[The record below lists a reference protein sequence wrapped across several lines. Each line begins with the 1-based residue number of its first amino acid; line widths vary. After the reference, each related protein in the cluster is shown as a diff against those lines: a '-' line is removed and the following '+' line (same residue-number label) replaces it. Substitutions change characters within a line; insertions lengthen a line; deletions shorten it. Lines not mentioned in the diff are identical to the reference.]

1 MTRPDENTNMPEGD
15 LNTPVEAGVIAKLK
29 AHRAAKQGSAHFT
42 LPETGVFVVYPEF
55 RRHGDWTRSLRIA
68 KNKIGKAQILYLC
81 KIATFDG
88 EKLTEADFAAYI
100 PMNDANELLGEVFGG
115 GDDLDEDD
123 EGNGKTT
130 TA

>member
-1 MTRPDENTNMPEGD
+1 MTRPDENKSESERD
-15 LNTPVEAGVIAKLK
+15 QSAPVETGVVAKLK
-29 AHRAAKQGSAHFT
+29 AHRDANQGTARFT
-42 LPETGVFVVYPEF
+42 LPETGVVVVYPKF
-55 RRHGDWTRSLRIA
+55 RRHGDWTRSLRLA

-88 EKLTEADFAAYI
+88 EKLTEADFNTYI

-115 GDDLDEDD
+115 DDDLDEDD
-123 EGNGKTT
+123 EGNGKKT